1 MRRSNNKN
9 IRNETA
15 FLYERISRDD
25 DLVGDSY
32 SIANQKK
39 LLTKAAKEKG
49 YTRIVH
55 FCDDGISGVTM
66 NRPEF
71 QEMLRQLSLGM
82 ASAVFV
88 KDLSRLGRNYL
99 EVGKLTEE
107 FFPENNIRLV
117 AVSDNIDTA
126 EGEDELAPIKNLFN
140 EWYARDISKKRR
152 ASNKIKGNSGIPL
165 GPPPYGYMKD
175 PNDTGKWIVDEEAA
189 AVVRRIVSLR
199 FDGYGPDQIAQI
211 LTENEILCPVEYAAS
226 KGMRKAN
233 NRTNP
238 NPYFWKSQTVAK
250 MFRQQEYCGDV
261 VNFKTYSKSYKN
273 KRRYENDPENMSI
286 FYDVH
291 EPIIDRDTFEKLQ
304 VLAQGTRR
312 KPTNFDPPNMFSG
325 ILRCADCG
333 KNLHYHFNQR
343 NHNIK
348 YFNCPSYNM
357 GKRKTCFNP
366 HYIRLDFLEQIVL
379 SEVRRLTRFACHY
392 EDQFTK
398 VVADYTQKAM
408 ETEQRIRQG
417 ELKALITRDKEL
429 DVLFEK
435 IYEDNVSGKISDERF
450 KKLSLKYEEE
460 QHSISERINEL
471 KQRFDETASRVANT
485 DTFLRAVKKYT
496 KIKKLTPRILAEL
509 IEHIDVHEPEM
520 VNGSRFQRIVIY
532 YNCIGAIE
540 IPDEVAIPL
549 PQISVNTRKGVTVTY
564 APAQVVSV

>member
-1 MRRSNNKN
+1 MTKWEIKRD
-9 IRNETA
+9 NETLSWGTTEA
-15 FLYERISRDD
+15 SFPDAKARKMFRADGYKIYVDGKLY
-25 DLVGDSY
+25 
-32 SIANQKK
+32 
-39 LLTKAAKEKG
+39 
-49 YTRIVH
+49 

-107 FFPENNIRLV
+107 FFPEHNIRLI
-117 AVSDNIDTA
+117 AVSDNIDTS

-175 PNDTGKWIVDEEAA
+175 PEDSGKWIVDEEAA

-226 KGMRKAN
+226 KGMKKAN

-261 VNFKTYSKSYKN
+261 INFKTYSKSYKN

-286 FYDVH
+286 FRDVH
-291 EPIIDRDTFEKLQ
+291 EPIIDRETFEKLQ

-343 NHNIK
+343 NHDIK

-392 EDQFTK
+392 EEQFTK

-408 ETEQRIRQG
+408 ESEQRIRQG
-417 ELKALITRDKEL
+417 ELKVLMARDKEL

-435 IYEDNVSGKISDERF
+435 IYEDNVSGKITDERF

-460 QHSISERINEL
+460 QQSVVERINEL
-471 KQRFDETASRVANT
+471 KQRFDETSSRVANT

-520 VNGSRFQRIVIY
+520 VNGSRIQRIVIY

-540 IPDEVAIPL
+540 IPAEVAIPL

-564 APAQVVSV
+564 APAQSASV

>member
-32 SIANQKK
+32 SVSNQKK
-39 LLTKAAKEKG
+39 LLTKVAKEKG
-49 YTRIVH
+49 YTRLVH
-55 FCDDGISGVTM
+55 FCDDGVSGVTM

-71 QEMLRQLSLGM
+71 QEMLRQLTLGM

-107 FFPENNIRLV
+107 FLPERDVRLV

-175 PNDTGKWIVDEEAA
+175 QNDKSRWIVDEEAA
-189 AVVRRIVSLR
+189 TVVRRIVSLR
-199 FDGYGPDQIAQI
+199 FDGFGPEQIARI
-211 LTENEILCPVEYAAS
+211 LTENQVLCPVEYAAS

-233 NRTNP
+233 RRTNP
-238 NPYFWKSQTVAK
+238 NPYFWKSQTISK
-250 MFRQQEYCGDV
+250 ILRQQEYCGDV
-261 VNFKTYSKSYKN
+261 INFKTYSKSYKN
-273 KRRYENDPENMSI
+273 KKRYENDPENMSI
-286 FYDVH
+286 FLNVH
-291 EPIIDRDTFEKLQ
+291 EPIIDRETFEKLQ
-304 VLAQGTRR
+304 ALTEGTRK
-312 KPTNFDPPNMFSG
+312 KPTCYDPPNMFSG

-333 KNLHYHFNQR
+333 NNLHYHFNQR
-343 NHNIK
+343 NHDIK
-348 YFNCPSYNM
+348 YFNCSGYNM

-398 VVADYTQKAM
+398 VVADYSKKSM
-408 ETEQRIRQG
+408 ETEQRIKQG
-417 ELKALITRDKEL
+417 ELKSLMARDKEL
-429 DVLFEK
+429 DMLFERL
-435 IYEDNVSGKISDERF
+435 YEDNVSGKISDERF
-450 KKLSLKYEEE
+450 KKMAQKYEGE
-460 QHSISERINEL
+460 QQSIVARIDEL
-471 KQRFDETASRVANT
+471 KRRFDETQSRVANT
-485 DTFLRAVKKYT
+485 DTFLKAVRKYT
-496 KIKKLTPRILAEL
+496 KIKKLTPRILTEL
-509 IEHIDVHEPEM
+509 IDHIDIHESVM
-520 VNGSRFQRIVIY
+520 VNGSRTQRIVIY

-564 APAQVVSV
+564 KPA